1 MSKKAKG
8 KPVLLAPKRR
18 SSIPRSEILKAI
30 RKVAARRRGQ
40 QASVSDG
47 SK

>member
-1 MSKKAKG
+1 MGKKAKT

-30 RKVAARRRGQ
+30 KKVSARRGQ
-40 QASVSDG
+40 QAPVSDG